1 MNTEKILASWWKR
14 ILIYLG
20 LVAFFYFPIDYI
32 CRIYQSYSDFFYY
45 YYDNS
50 VITFISLILASVII
64 EEYRSGKYL
73 FSFGLQFTKETH
85 KDIFLSFLFVFIP
98 FIITSGFL
106 YLFKLN
112 IFTDF
117 EITEGFIYFTIILF
131 FYSTNE
137 ELFFRGI
144 VFQSLKDK
152 FGITITIIFTSL
164 IFATVHISNYSF
176 SFIAFTNTFIAG
188 TVLGV
193 MYIQT
198 KSLYLPIFYHFFW
211 NFLQQFLL
219 GSSISGNSFGYSIF
233 RLDSG
238 SLPVWLFGGN
248 YGIEGG
254 LIGTIL
260 LLIALPLTLN
270 YAKPSPY
277 ISSKLLKREI
287 SESIF

>member
-1 MNTEKILASWWKR
+1 MEKILASWWKR

-20 LVAFFYFPIDYI
+20 LVAVFYFPIDYI

-50 VITFISLILASVII
+50 VITFIALIFASVII
-64 EEYRSGKYL
+64 ERLRSGKY
-73 FSFGLQFTKETH
+73 FFTFGLQFTKETY
-85 KDIFLSFLFVFIP
+85 KDIFLSFLLVFIP
-98 FIITSGFL
+98 FIITSGLL

-117 EITEGFIYFTIILF
+117 VLTEGFIYFTIIIF
-131 FYSTNE
+131 FFSANE

-144 VFQSLKDK
+144 VFQSLIDK
-152 FGITITIIFTSL
+152 FGITITIICTSL
-164 IFATVHISNYSF
+164 IFATVHIDNYSF
-176 SFIAFTNTFIAG
+176 SFMAFTNTFIAG
-188 TVLGV
+188 IVLGV

-233 RLDSG
+233 KINSDK
-238 SLPVWLFGGN
+238 LPVWLFGGN

-260 LLIALPLTLN
+260 LLMALPLVLR

-287 SESIF
+287 SENIL